1 MSIFDKVKIVNT
13 ITGEIKEPVDISPF
27 EWSDEKQKK
36 IDNMMQEYHNA
47 FLSMGFNT
55 ENRNLIEVLTF
66 LVNELN
72 KTQAAYYN
80 LKKKVEENYE
90 AILRGGY

>member
-1 MSIFDKVKIVNT
+1 MSIFKNCKLINT
-13 ITGEIKEPVDISPF
+13 LTGEVKEPVDISPF
-27 EWSDEKQKK
+27 EFTDEKKEK

-55 ENRNLIEVLTF
+55 ENKDLLELLTF

-72 KTQAAYYN
+72 KTQAAYYD

-90 AILRGGY
+90 AIIRGGY